1 MKPFGPRGMIVLGS
15 GLVVAGFIIPFLMV
29 IGVMEPTFLV
39 AFLSYAA
46 SLGGVIVGM
55 FGAAFYVHE
64 RRR

>member
-1 MKPFGPRGMIVLGS
+1 MKPLGSRGMVMLGS
-15 GLVVAGFIIPFLMV
+15 ALVVAGFIIPFLMV

-46 SLGGVIVGM
+46 SLGGVIVGLI
-55 FGAAFYVHE
+55 GAAFYVHE